1 MAKKKKG
8 PRQIIGLKCSET
20 GDVNYVTTKNKL
32 NSPDKLKLKKYSP
45 RLRKI
50 TVHVETTKLK

>member
-8 PRQIIGLKCSET
+8 PRQIVGLKCAET

-32 NSPDKLKLKKYSP
+32 NSPEKLKLKKYSP
-45 RLRKI
+45 RLRKV
-50 TVHVETTKLK
+50 TLHVETTKLK